1 MEVDLF
7 HLIIHEM
14 CVRVQHKMSREASG
28 RRRGIAT
35 SRVVHAKAIRARKSI
50 KAPGNEAAL
59 RHFRWTYLILMVK
72 KCVRLKT
79 RNKNTII
86 DVSFT
91 LRYQR
96 KVECKIECEDH
107 CK

>member
-14 CVRVQHKMSREASG
+14 FLHVQHKMSREASG

-50 KAPGNEAAL
+50 KAPGDEADIATFPL
-59 RHFRWTYLILMVK
+59 DISNSHG
-72 KCVRLKT
+72 
-79 RNKNTII
+79 
-86 DVSFT
+86 
-91 LRYQR
+91 
-96 KVECKIECEDH
+96 
-107 CK
+107 